1 MAILPGSHIG
11 PYEVISQLGEG
22 GMGVV
27 FRGRD
32 SRLQRDVALKV
43 LPDNFASDPDRLSRF
58 QREAQVLASLNH
70 AHIAQIY
77 GLEQVEG
84 AACIVMELVEGETLE
99 ERLRK
104 GPLSYDEAIDISR
117 QIADALGAAHERGVV
132 HRDLKPA
139 NIKIMS
145 NGTVKILDFGLAK
158 ALGPKTSDTNITA
171 LPTMASG
178 SMVGAIVGTPGYMS
192 PEQARG
198 KDVDA
203 RTDIW
208 AFGCVLYEMLTA
220 KQAFSGETVTDI
232 MAKIVTSPPD
242 LEQLPKTT
250 PASIRLLLSSVLNKN
265 ATQRLQHIGD
275 SRLFLEGAL
284 IPAETT
290 TAAPPRQSKLGSSS
304 ALPHAALVVVA
315 IPAVLYFLS
324 SPPTQQP
331 MRFDLTL
338 PGLPTVSPNG
348 QMLGYTNTG
357 ADGKRTLWVRPI
369 NAETSQ
375 QIAGTEGIA
384 GFMWSTDNKKILFF
398 AEGKL
403 KKVDLAG
410 GSPQVI
416 TNFGANRGADWNSSG
431 TILIARVSDGII
443 LKISDA
449 GGEATPVTKLDPV
462 RKDIL
467 HALPVFLPDQKH
479 FLYVAAG
486 ATPEAMGVFLTSID
500 GETPTRILDITPNN
514 FNVMA
519 YVDPGYL
526 VYSNER
532 KVIAQRLDASGR
544 KPEGDP
550 VTIAEDIDGGAFSV
564 SNNGLMFYHKAV
576 APTQKQL
583 LWFGHDGKPMGALG
597 NPANYNNLDLSP
609 KGDKAA
615 VDQILD
621 NNRDVWIIDLE
632 RAVPQRITFDPRQE
646 WSSTWS
652 PDGSR
657 VMFAAALGANKI
669 IEKSATGAG
678 AETVIDVGEVSAI
691 PVNWSPDGKYLIFS
705 QLRANGNGFEPWL
718 LPLFGVRKAVPFL
731 QSQFDRIQARISPD
745 SHYVAY
751 TTNESGTFQI
761 VVQTFPDPNGG
772 KWQISAEG
780 GVEPKWRHD
789 GRELYYLALDGKM
802 MAVPISGPVFNA
814 GKPTAL
820 FQTQLTVNKTNP
832 TRDRR
837 YDIAPDGRFLMV
849 VPASSGPAL
858 PFTALVNWYAA
869 RRNRTRAIQSGRFAE
884 ILNV

>member
-1 MAILPGSHIG
+1 MHRHGTR
-11 PYEVISQLGEG
+11 
-22 GMGVV
+22 
-27 FRGRD
+27 RGRD
-32 SRLQRDVALKV
+32 SR
-43 LPDNFASDPDRLSRF
+43 
-58 QREAQVLASLNH
+58 
-70 AHIAQIY
+70 
-77 GLEQVEG
+77 G
-84 AACIVMELVEGETLE
+84 AVKK
-99 ERLRK
+99 R
-104 GPLSYDEAIDISR
+104 PLSYHEAIDISR

-132 HRDLKPA
+132 HRDFKPA

-192 PEQARG
+192 PEQARR

-242 LEQLPKTT
+242 LEQLPKTML
-250 PASIRLLLSSVLNKN
+250 ASIRLLLSSLNKN
-265 ATQRLQHIGD
+265 ATQRLPHIGD
-275 SRLFLEGAL
+275 SRLFLEGTL

-290 TAAPPRQSKLGSSS
+290 TAAPQEQSKLGRLVVA
-304 ALPHAALVVVA
+304 ALTAALVVVA

-338 PGLPTVSPNG
+338 PALPTVSPNG
-348 QMLGYTNTG
+348 QTLGYTNTG

-384 GFMWSTDNKKILFF
+384 GFMCSTDNKKILFF

-410 GSPQVI
+410 DSPQVI

-479 FLYVAAG
+479 FLYVAAE
-486 ATPEAMGVFLTSID
+486 ATPEAMGVFLMSID

-532 KVIAQRLDASGR
+532 KVIAQRLDASC
-544 KPEGDP
+544 
-550 VTIAEDIDGGAFSV
+550 T
-564 SNNGLMFYHKAV
+564 
-576 APTQKQL
+576 
-583 LWFGHDGKPMGALG
+583 
-597 NPANYNNLDLSP
+597 
-609 KGDKAA
+609 
-615 VDQILD
+615 
-621 NNRDVWIIDLE
+621 
-632 RAVPQRITFDPRQE
+632 
-646 WSSTWS
+646 
-652 PDGSR
+652 
-657 VMFAAALGANKI
+657 
-669 IEKSATGAG
+669 
-678 AETVIDVGEVSAI
+678 
-691 PVNWSPDGKYLIFS
+691 
-705 QLRANGNGFEPWL
+705 
-718 LPLFGVRKAVPFL
+718 
-731 QSQFDRIQARISPD
+731 
-745 SHYVAY
+745 
-751 TTNESGTFQI
+751 
-761 VVQTFPDPNGG
+761 
-772 KWQISAEG
+772 
-780 GVEPKWRHD
+780 
-789 GRELYYLALDGKM
+789 
-802 MAVPISGPVFNA
+802 
-814 GKPTAL
+814 
-820 FQTQLTVNKTNP
+820 
-832 TRDRR
+832 
-837 YDIAPDGRFLMV
+837 
-849 VPASSGPAL
+849 
-858 PFTALVNWYAA
+858 
-869 RRNRTRAIQSGRFAE
+869 
-884 ILNV
+884 